1 MADSRIIS
9 RLRKLLALARSGNSH
24 EASSAREKAERL
36 MDKHGLAEADVYEVG
51 PDEEVKVSL
60 GSKGFERP
68 WKFRLATLAARCY
81 GCEALGL
88 RVGERRK
95 VRLVGRKAGVDE
107 AVKLFNELDAELLV
121 MARAEMAV
129 VVPRFKRILPFVS
142 RWRLERYLDSFR
154 NGAVACYASQ
164 LLREEARRRA
174 AEAFQA
180 GMGAPSPV
188 VPEGALVRAEKKA
201 DSAVVRERL
210 VASGARQTD
219 FEEEDEDFDELDELA
234 FASGFRQALHSQ
246 VLRPAEEVAETQ
258 KERSQS

>member
-9 RLRKLLALARSGNSH
+9 RLRKLLALAKSGNSH

-36 MDKHGLAEADVYEVG
+36 MDKHGLTEASADEVG

-164 LLREEARRRA
+164 LLREEARRA
-174 AEAFQA
+174 AEAFQD
-180 GMGAPSPV
+180 GVVAPPSV